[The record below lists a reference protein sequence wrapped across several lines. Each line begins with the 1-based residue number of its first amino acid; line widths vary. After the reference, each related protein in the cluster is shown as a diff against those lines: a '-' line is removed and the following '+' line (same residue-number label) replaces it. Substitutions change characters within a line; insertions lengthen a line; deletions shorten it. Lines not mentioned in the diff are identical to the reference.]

1 MKKLFF
7 ISLILAII
15 GCTTSTKEKQSITDP
30 PQWSKEQIWYQIF
43 VERFNNGDTTND
55 PTSENIYAASNFRPV
70 PDGWSI
76 TPWTANWYET
86 EEWTE
91 DMDGDFYSKLQ
102 YRRFGGDL
110 QGVMDKLDYL
120 EDLGITA
127 IYFNPI
133 NDAPSLHKFDAR
145 NWRHIDVNFG
155 PDPEGDNEIIAN
167 EILGDPST
175 WKWTSADKLFLKL
188 VDELHKR
195 GIRVILDYSWN
206 HTGVEF
212 PAFKDVIEN
221 QENSPYADWYDIKQF
236 DNPDTEENEFD
247 YLAWVG
253 IKSLPE
259 IKKVDVTTER
269 HHGKPYEGNINEGAK
284 KHIYEV
290 SKRWLAPNGDV
301 SKGIDGYRLDVADQI
316 GMGFWRDYRDYIKSI
331 NPDAYLIGEIWW
343 EKWPDKLMD
352 PIPYMLGD
360 VFDAV
365 MFYQIYRPARYFFA
379 ETDIKLNAAQL
390 KDSLE
395 FYWGN
400 LKKPMRY
407 SMMNTAA
414 THDSP
419 RMLTSFDNK
428 GRYKVWAKPNDDS
441 TYQTGMPSPETY
453 NRVKLYLM
461 HQFTIPGS
469 PQIWNGD
476 EMGMW
481 GADDPDC
488 RKPLWWS
495 DMEFEDEYRN
505 NFQKG
510 EKVYDKVG
518 FNQEL
523 FDFYKDIIDIRK
535 DNPVLATGDIE
546 FLTAEDNKLMYRRY
560 DNNDEIIVIFN
571 MEDDAQVFDLPGM
584 YNYKNL
590 LGKSTAMHKI
600 TLEPKSGMIF
610 KRD

>member
-1 MKKLFF
+1 M
-7 ISLILAII
+7 AII
-15 GCTTSTKEKQSITDP
+15 ISSCTSITDQKDNNNQP

-43 VERFNNGDTTND
+43 VERFNNGDPTND
-55 PTSENIYAASNFRPV
+55 PTPENIYAASNFIDV
-70 PDGWSI
+70 PENWSI
-76 TPWTANWYET
+76 TPWNTNWYEP
-86 EEWTE
+86 E
-91 DMDGDFYSKLQ
+91 DWAKYLGGNFYSNLQ
-102 YRRFGGDL
+102 HRRYGGDL
-110 QGVMDKLDYL
+110 QGVLDKLDYL

-155 PDPEGDNEIIAN
+155 PDPLGDNEIIAS
-167 EILGDPST
+167 EDLSDPST

-195 GIRVILDYSWN
+195 GIRVIVDYSWN

-212 PAFKDVIEN
+212 SAFKDIIEN
-221 QENSPYADWYDIKQF
+221 QEDSKFASWYDIKEF
-236 DNPDTEENEFD
+236 DNPDTEDNEFD

-253 IKSLPE
+253 YKSLPE

-269 HHGKPYEGNINEGAK
+269 HHGNPYEGNINEGAK

-290 SKRWLAPNGDV
+290 TRRWLAPNGDV

-316 GMGFWRDYRDYIKSI
+316 GMGFWRDYYKFVKSV
-331 NPDAYLIGEIWW
+331 NPEAYLIGEIWW
-343 EKWPDKLMD
+343 EKWPDRLMD
-352 PIPYMLGD
+352 PAPYMQGD
-360 VFDAV
+360 IFDAV

-379 ETDIKLNAAQL
+379 NTKLKLDAAQL
-390 KDSLE
+390 VDSLE
-395 FYWGN
+395 RYWGD
-400 LKKPMRY
+400 LQKPYRY

-414 THDSP
+414 SHDSP

-428 GRYKVWAKPNDDS
+428 GLYKVWAKPNDDS
-441 TYQTGMPSPETY
+441 TYQTGKPASSSY
-453 NRVKLYLM
+453 DRVKLYLM

-495 DMEFEDEYRN
+495 NIEFDDEYRN
-505 NFQKG
+505 NYQPG

-518 FNQEL
+518 FNEEHYN
-523 FDFYKDIIDIRK
+523 FYKKIISIRK

-546 FLTAEDNKLMYRRY
+546 FLLAEGNKLMYKRY
-560 DNNDEIIVIFN
+560 NETDEIIVIFN
-571 MEDDAQVFDLPGM
+571 MEDEAVAFDIPIS
-584 YNYKNL
+584 NYKNL
-590 LGKSTAMHKI
+590 FDNSTVVRKVTVNSLSGVI
-600 TLEPKSGMIF
+600 LKKTL
-610 KRD
+610 